1 MGNVLHFAAGVPEEK
16 MMVKQVKLEEEI
28 RAKTT
33 PL

>member
-1 MGNVLHFAAGVPEEK
+1 MSYTLQPEEK
-16 MMVKQVKLEEEI
+16 MMVKQVKLDEEI